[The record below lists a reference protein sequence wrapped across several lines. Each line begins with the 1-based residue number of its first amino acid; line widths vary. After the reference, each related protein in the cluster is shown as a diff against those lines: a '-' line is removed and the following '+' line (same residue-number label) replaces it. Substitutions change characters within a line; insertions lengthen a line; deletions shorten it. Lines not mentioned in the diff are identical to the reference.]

1 MSLTSAAG
9 LLALLD
15 ENEPDLKVFALKNL
29 HHIVDVFWA
38 EISESVDKIE
48 VLYEDE
54 AFKQRQLSALLASK
68 VYYHLG
74 AYDDSLTYALGAG
87 DLFDVNGHSE
97 YVETIIAKCI
107 DSYTEKRVY
116 KVENPD
122 EDVIIDPRL
131 EAIVDRMFKRCFDDA
146 KYKQA
151 VGIALETRRL
161 DVFEQAILKSDD
173 VPGMLSY
180 SLVVCMSLLQS
191 RQFRNKVLRVLV
203 QLYLNLATPDFIS
216 VCQCFIFLDDAQ
228 GVADILEKLIKDN
241 EKDQTLM
248 AYQIAFDLY
257 EGATQQFL
265 SSVTSAL
272 QATVPFVSSNGAG
285 SSDGS
290 TDVKTDKNG
299 SVEKSG
305 DTAMDT
311 DEGEK
316 EVPAK
321 KAKTD
326 PVLSESDKKLGDKV
340 NKLVA
345 ILGGETS
352 IALHLEFLIR
362 NNHADLL
369 ILKNT
374 KDVSRNS
381 VCHTATVI
389 ANSYMHCGTTS
400 DTFLR
405 NNLEWLGRATNW
417 AKFTATA
424 SLGVIHK
431 GHEQDALKLMSTYL
445 PKDGSGG
452 SAYQEGGGLF
462 ALGLIHANHGGKIID
477 YLIQQ
482 LKSATTDMVRHGG
495 CLGLGLAAMGSGRHD
510 VYEQLKT
517 QLWEDDAVTGE
528 ACGLAMGLVMLG
540 SKSATAIEEMVGY
553 AQETQHEKILRG
565 LSLGIALVMYARMEE
580 ADALIESL
588 MQDKDHNLRQS
599 GMYTVAMAYCGT
611 GNNKAIKRLL
621 HVAVSDVSDDVR
633 RAAVMSLGFLLF
645 RTPEQCPSVVSLLSE
660 SYNPHVRYGAAMA
673 LGIACS
679 GTGLKDAIA
688 LLEPMTNDPVNYV
701 RQGALIASS
710 LVLIQQTE
718 HSCPKVAKFREI
730 YAKVISDKHEDIIAK
745 FGATLAQGILD
756 AGGRNVTIS
765 LQSRAG
771 HTHMATV
778 VGLFVFTHVWF
789 WFPLSHFLS
798 LAFTPTCIIGLN
810 SDLKMPKMQFR
821 SNAKPS
827 MYAYPEPLK
836 PPKKEEK
843 EKVTTA
849 VLSITAKAKA
859 RAKKSEAS
867 EEKMEVDQE
876 GDKDKAATSK
886 KEKEGDK
893 DKKDEESTIE
903 KSEKESSEKME
914 EEEPDFELLENPA
927 RVLPAQLKV
936 ISLPED
942 SRYMPL
948 KQVNIGGIVMMTDSK
963 SDEPEDLIE
972 PLPASS
978 PMGIGAE
985 EDEDEPEPPE
995 PFEYVD
1001 ED

>member
-15 ENEPDLKVFALKNL
+15 ENEYDLKVFALKNL
-29 HHIVDVFWA
+29 HHIVDIFWA
-38 EISESVDKIE
+38 EISESVEKIE

-54 AFKQRQLSALLASK
+54 TFKQRQLSALLASK

-74 AYDDSLTYALGAG
+74 AYDDSLAYALGAG

-116 KVENPD
+116 KAENPD
-122 EDVIIDPRL
+122 EDVIIDTRL
-131 EAIVDRMFKRCFDDA
+131 EAIVDRMFKRCFDDG

-161 DVFEQAILKSDD
+161 DIFEQAILKSDD

-180 SLVVCMSLLQS
+180 SLTVCMSLIQS

-203 QLYLNLATPDFIS
+203 QLYMNLGTPDFIS

-272 QATVPFVSSNGAG
+272 QATVPFVSSTAATN
-285 SSDGS
+285 SDGS
-290 TDVKTDKNG
+290 TEGKADKNG
-299 SVEKSG
+299 STEKSG
-305 DTAMDT
+305 DSAMDT
-311 DEGEK
+311 DEGER

-321 KAKTD
+321 KPKTD
-326 PVLSESDKKLGDKV
+326 SVLSESDKKLVDKV
-340 NKLVA
+340 DKLVA

-352 IALHLEFLIR
+352 IALHVEFLIR

-374 KDVSRNS
+374 KDASRNS
-381 VCHTATVI
+381 VWHTATVI

-400 DTFLR
+400 DTFLS
-405 NNLEWLGRATNW
+405 
-417 AKFTATA
+417 F
-424 SLGVIHK
+424 
-431 GHEQDALKLMSTYL
+431 Q
-445 PKDGSGG
+445 
-452 SAYQEGGGLF
+452 
-462 ALGLIHANHGGKIID
+462 
-477 YLIQQ
+477 
-482 LKSATTDMVRHGG
+482 MVRHGG
-495 CLGLGLAAMGSGRHD
+495 CLGLGLAAMGSARPD

-540 SKSATAIEEMVGY
+540 SKSAKAIEEMVGY
-553 AQETQHEKILRG
+553 AQDTQHEKILRG

-580 ADALIESL
+580 ADTLIESL
-588 MQDKDHNLRQS
+588 MQDKDPNLRQS

-633 RAAVMSLGFLLF
+633 RAAVTSLGFLLF

-673 LGIACS
+673 LGIACA
-679 GTGLKDAIA
+679 GTGLKEAIA

-718 HSCPKVAKFREI
+718 LACPKVMKFREI
-730 YAKVISDKHEDIIAK
+730 FAKVISDKHEDVIAK

-765 LQSRAG
+765 LESRAG

-778 VGLFVFTHVWF
+778 VGLFVFTHVWY

-798 LAFTPTCIIGLN
+798 LAFSPSCIIGLN

-821 SNAKPS
+821 SNVKPS

-867 EEKMEVDQE
+867 EDKMDVDQE
-876 GDKDKAATSK
+876 ADKGKGSSAK
-886 KEKEGDK
+886 KEKEGEK
-893 DKKDEESTIE
+893 DKSEEESTVE

-914 EEEPDFELLENPA
+914 EDEPDFELLENPA

-936 ISLPED
+936 ISLPGG

-948 KQVNIGGIVMMTDSK
+948 KPVNIGGIVMMTDSK

-985 EDEDEPEPPE
+985 EEEDEPEPPE
-995 PFEYVD
+995 PFEYID

>member
-15 ENEPDLKVFALKNL
+15 EHEQDLKVFALKNL

-38 EISESVDKIE
+38 EISESVGKIE

-74 AYDDSLTYALGAG
+74 AYEDSLSYALGAG

-97 YVETIIAKCI
+97 YAETIIAKCI
-107 DSYTEKRVY
+107 DSYTEKSVL
-116 KVENPD
+116 KAENPD
-122 EDVIIDPRL
+122 EDVTIDPRL
-131 EAIVDRMFKRCFDDA
+131 EAIVDRMFKRCFDDG

-180 SLVVCMSLLQS
+180 SLSVCMSLIQS

-203 QLYLNLATPDFIS
+203 QLYLNLGTPDFIS
-216 VCQCFIFLDDAQ
+216 VCQCFIFLDDPQ

-272 QATVPFVSSNGAG
+272 QSTVPFVSGSEVK
-285 SSDGS
+285 SSDTSAEG
-290 TDVKTDKNG
+290 KTDKNG
-299 SVEKSG
+299 SVEKSSEN
-305 DTAMDT
+305 AMET
-311 DEGEK
+311 EEGEK

-321 KAKTD
+321 KPKTE
-326 PVLSESDKKLGDKV
+326 PVLSESDKSLADKV

-345 ILGGETS
+345 ILGGETT

-374 KDVSRNS
+374 KDASRNS

-389 ANSYMHCGTTS
+389 ANSFMHCGTTS

-417 AKFTATA
+417 AKFSATA

-477 YLIQQ
+477 YLMQQ
-482 LKSATTDMVRHGG
+482 LKNATTDMVRHGG
-495 CLGLGLAAMGSGRHD
+495 CLGLGLAAMGSARQD

-517 QLWEDDAVTGE
+517 HLWEDDAVTGE

-553 AQETQHEKILRG
+553 AQDTQHEKILRG

-588 MQDKDHNLRQS
+588 MQDKDPNLRQS

-679 GTGLKDAIA
+679 GTGLKEAIG

-701 RQGALIASS
+701 RQGALIASA

-718 HSCPKVAKFREI
+718 LCCPKVAKFREI
-730 YAKVISDKHEDIIAK
+730 YAKVIGDKHEDIIAK

-789 WFPLSHFLS
+789 WFPLSHFIS
-798 LAFTPTCIIGLN
+798 LAFTPSCIIGLN

-827 MYAYPEPLK
+827 LYAYPEPLK

-849 VLSITAKAKA
+849 VLSITNKFKS
-859 RAKKSEAS
+859 RAKKSDAS
-867 EEKMEVDQE
+867 DEKMDVAQKEEEKE
-876 GDKDKAATSK
+876 K
-886 KEKEGDK
+886 KN
-893 DKKDEESTIE
+893 EESTVE
-903 KSEKESSEKME
+903 KSEKESNEKME
-914 EEEPDFELLENPA
+914 EEEPEFELLENPA
-927 RVLPAQLKV
+927 RVLPSQLKV

-942 SRYMPL
+942 SRYMPM
-948 KQVNIGGIVMMTDSK
+948 KPVNIGGIVMMTDSK

-985 EDEDEPEPPE
+985 DDEEEPEPPE
-995 PFEYVD
+995 PFEYID

>member
-1 MSLTSAAG
+1 M
-9 LLALLD
+9 
-15 ENEPDLKVFALKNL
+15 
-29 HHIVDVFWA
+29 
-38 EISESVDKIE
+38 
-48 VLYEDE
+48 
-54 AFKQRQLSALLASK
+54 
-68 VYYHLG
+68 
-74 AYDDSLTYALGAG
+74 
-87 DLFDVNGHSE
+87 
-97 YVETIIAKCI
+97 
-107 DSYTEKRVY
+107 
-116 KVENPD
+116 
-122 EDVIIDPRL
+122 
-131 EAIVDRMFKRCFDDA
+131 
-146 KYKQA
+146 
-151 VGIALETRRL
+151 
-161 DVFEQAILKSDD
+161 
-173 VPGMLSY
+173 
-180 SLVVCMSLLQS
+180 
-191 RQFRNKVLRVLV
+191 
-203 QLYLNLATPDFIS
+203 NLATPDFIS

-272 QATVPFVSSNGAG
+272 KATVPFVSSTGATG
-285 SSDGS
+285 
-290 TDVKTDKNG
+290 TDASAEGKADKN
-299 SVEKSG
+299 SITEKSG
-305 DTAMDT
+305 DAAMDT
-311 DEGEK
+311 DEAEK

-321 KAKTD
+321 KPKPDA
-326 PVLSESDKKLGDKV
+326 VLSESDKKLVDKV
-340 NKLVA
+340 DKLVA
-345 ILGGETS
+345 ILGGETT

-374 KDVSRNS
+374 KDASRNS

-424 SLGVIHK
+424 SLGVIHR

-462 ALGLIHANHGGKIID
+462 ALGLIHANHGGKIIE
-477 YLIQQ
+477 YLLQQ
-482 LKSATTDMVRHGG
+482 LKNATTDMVRHGG
-495 CLGLGLAAMGSGRHD
+495 CLGLGLAAMGSARQD

-540 SKSATAIEEMVGY
+540 SKSATAIEEMVGVRSFLCFIM
-553 AQETQHEKILRG
+553 Q
-565 LSLGIALVMYARMEE
+565 VMYARMEE

-588 MQDKDHNLRQS
+588 MQDKDPNLRQS

-633 RAAVMSLGFLLF
+633 RAAVTSLGFLLF

-673 LGIACS
+673 LGIACA
-679 GTGLKDAIA
+679 GTGLKEAIA

-718 HSCPKVAKFREI
+718 LACPKVMKFREI
-730 YAKVISDKHEDIIAK
+730 FAKVISDKHEDVIAK

-765 LQSRAG
+765 LESRAG

-778 VGLFVFTHVWF
+778 VGLFVFTHVWY

-798 LAFTPTCIIGLN
+798 LAFTPSCIIGLN

-821 SNAKPS
+821 SNVKPS

-867 EEKMEVDQE
+867 DDKMEVDQE
-876 GDKDKAATSK
+876 ADKGKASSAK
-886 KEKEGDK
+886 KEKEGEK
-893 DKKDEESTIE
+893 DKSEEESTVE

-914 EEEPDFELLENPA
+914 EDEPDFELLENPA

-942 SRYMPL
+942 SRYRPL
-948 KQVNIGGIVMMTDSK
+948 KPVNIGGIVMMTDSK

-978 PMGIGAE
+978 PMGIGTE
-985 EDEDEPEPPE
+985 EEEDEPEPPE